1 MDAFQNTVSSL
12 AGGTMVE
19 GDLPVSMQTDALKKV
34 KAGAPDITT
43 VMKKGTED
51 SAAVVAANRVRRSE
65 SLLLVTAALNAVIA
79 ALHPHVRLPRID
91 IIVVAVDIDVLI
103 IEAGVEPGVIR
114 DHKVVQLVIV
124 ADVSLDQISL
134 RNSLTKLM
142 IFLKINAIFPKTS
155 KPRAGL
161 AKGSGMGEEEVPRI
175 GLGKVPVFERVESG
189 RTPSYRPPL
198 RRRPFGRPRRFS
210 PPFSRRGR
218 GGPTRR
224 SPAAHHI
231 RPSPVR
237 TRPPS
242 PPPMM
247 QRFRPTKSSPPPAPM
262 PLLSVRFENVV
273 KSTLRRGL
281 REYGVLGGLAHLIL
295 TNRSK
300 LPLPTL
306 MREAKELSVVIERN
320 LPSDIADPN
329 AKISFNV
336 DMGVKLLIPY
346 PPNAGAKPVFDRP
359 EIPVYKT
366 ADDEKKIVEQIAA
379 ALKAEQA
386 ENHTGDTN
394 NRIGVIPERNQR
406 IKRGSAFSRLGP
418 LNPLEVPKG
427 SAYFMH
433 DDRDDPYQSGRGRN
447 FRGGR
452 RRRDDDYQGSRRGKN
467 DRGAGRSNR
476 FSRDEGQWCH
486 DKFLELEEVGK
497 GGGGGGSKNGHRS
510 SRHSSRGS
518 FASSHHSENN
528 KMFHARSSESNHATL
543 NYWLIRKQ
551 INTIVVA
558 TKEE

>member
-1 MDAFQNTVSSL
+1 MDAFQNTVNSL
-12 AGGTMVE
+12 ADGTMVE
-19 GDLPVSMQTDALKKV
+19 GDLSVSKQTDASKEV
-34 KAGAPDITT
+34 RAGTPDITT
-43 VMKKGTED
+43 VMKKGTGD
-51 SAAVVAANRVRRSE
+51 SAIVAANRVRRRSTSSRSSRFRKS
-65 SLLLVTAALNAVIA
+65 SLSNSS
-79 ALHPHVRLPRID
+79 
-91 IIVVAVDIDVLI
+91 
-103 IEAGVEPGVIR
+103 IR
-114 DHKVVQLVIV
+114 RRHCRSSSTRSSSSDRYYRRRGRYRRSHYRSRNRTRSHSRSQ
-124 ADVSLDQISL
+124 SRSISY
-134 RNSLTKLM
+134 RRRRQS
-142 IFLKINAIFPKTS
+142 S
-155 KPRAGL
+155 
-161 AKGSGMGEEEVPRI
+161 
-175 GLGKVPVFERVESG
+175 

-237 TRPPS
+237 TRPSS

-247 QRFRPTKSSPPPAPM
+247 QRSRPTKSSPPPAPM

-281 REYGVLGGLAHLIL
+281 REYGVLGGLAHLVL

-346 PPNAGAKPVFDRP
+346 PPNAGAKSVFDRP

-386 ENHTGDTN
+386 ENHTGNTN
-394 NRIGVIPERNQR
+394 NRIGVIPERNQHT
-406 IKRGSAFSRLGP
+406 KRSSAFSRLGP

-467 DRGAGRSNR
+467 DRGGGRLNQ

-497 GGGGGGSKNGHRS
+497 GGSGGSKNGHRS

-528 KMFHARSSESNHATL
+528 KM
-543 NYWLIRKQ
+543 
-551 INTIVVA
+551 VM
-558 TKEE
+558 